1 MLHDLPPPTVIQD
14 ARGLERL
21 MDDLDQQRE
30 IAVDTEADSFFSYRE
45 KVCLMQITVED
56 RDYLV
61 DPLAGFDLAP
71 LGEMLADPSKQKIF
85 HDGEYDVLIL
95 KRSFGFRFKNLF
107 DTRVA
112 AAALGSK
119 TPGLASVLKERFQ
132 LELDKSMQR
141 SNWGERP
148 LSERQIRY
156 ARLDTRFLITLMREQ
171 RVELE
176 QRDRL
181 CIVETEC
188 RRLEQLEPPP
198 NAFDPEEWV
207 RLKGARTLQP
217 AERRVLREL
226 FVLREKLAEAS
237 DQPPFRIMNNE
248 TLVELA
254 RRRPHVAQEL
264 SQVPGFTWKQIR
276 RLGEDVLATIE
287 RARSEPPIKHFPE
300 LESRDGTGELDE
312 LQFELHERLKT
323 LRKGWADQLDTDPA
337 YVINRHVLLRLAK
350 EQPRTWDALERIFP
364 PFADWQLD
372 DFGDELLDAIDR
384 FHADVRGGKVES
396 KRRRPWRG

>member
-14 ARGLERL
+14 ARGLARL
-21 MDDLDQQRE
+21 MDDLDKQRE

-141 SNWGERP
+141 SNWGQRP
-148 LSERQIRY
+148 LTEKQVRY
-156 ARLDTRFLITLMREQ
+156 ARLDTRFLITLMNEQ
-171 RVELE
+171 KTELA
-176 QRDRL
+176 RRGRM
-181 CIVETEC
+181 CIVEGEC
-188 RRLEQLEPPP
+188 ERLEQLEPPD
-198 NAFDPEEWV
+198 ASFDPEEWV
-207 RLKGARTLQP
+207 RLKGARALP
-217 AERRVLREL
+217 PLERRVLREL

-248 TLVELA
+248 TLLELA
-254 RRRPHVAQEL
+254 RTRPHVADEL
-264 SQVPGFTWKQIR
+264 ARVPGFTWKQVR
-276 RLGEDVLATIE
+276 RLGDEVLETIQ
-287 RARSEPPIKHFPE
+287 RALDLGPIARFPD
-300 LESRDGTGELDE
+300 LGSRDGTTELNE
-312 LQFELHERLKT
+312 LEQELHERLK
-323 LRKGWADQLDTDPA
+323 LKRKDWSEQLDTDPA

-350 EQPRTWDALERIFP
+350 EQPSSESALRNIEGLVE
-364 PFADWQLD
+364 WQYDEFGREILETIAKFKD
-372 DFGDELLDAIDR
+372 DVAAGR
-384 FHADVRGGKVES
+384 VET
-396 KRRRPWRG
+396 RRKRPWRG